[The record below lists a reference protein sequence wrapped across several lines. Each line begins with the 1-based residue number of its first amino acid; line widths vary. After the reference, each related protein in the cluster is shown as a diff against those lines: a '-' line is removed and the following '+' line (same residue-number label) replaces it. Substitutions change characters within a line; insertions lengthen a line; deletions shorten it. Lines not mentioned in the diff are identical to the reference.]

1 MNKTYYLSGYFL
13 AFIILLTCF
22 TSFVS
27 AEETYAVQE
36 QQMLDLINDE
46 RLSYGLE
53 PLTLNPVLTQ
63 VARDHS
69 KEMIEMDYFSHNSF
83 DGTLFSERIR
93 DAGYPVYRI
102 GENIAM
108 NYPPNVVQAHENLMN
123 SAGHRAN
130 ILSSSYNEIGIGI
143 WVGEYSS
150 YSNTAMYTQDFGWNQ
165 NVVVTPFSI
174 ISSQPVSDSI
184 FSNGAEQIFSIQTNE
199 LCDVSWSVGGTL
211 VKTDEDVTQSYYN
224 VQSLSEGIYD
234 IEVTAVNLK
243 GSDSVS
249 WVLEVIPEEL
259 PQESIKGDFDGDNDV
274 DFDDFVEL
282 AEVYNSSSGDMAYS
296 SVFDFDGDND
306 VDFDDF
312 VEFAA
317 VYNK

>member
-1 MNKTYYLSGYFL
+1 MTF
-13 AFIILLTCF
+13 F
-22 TSFVS
+22 TSVVY
-27 AEETYAVQE
+27 AEETYVLEE

-53 PLTLNPVLTQ
+53 SLTLNPVLTQ

-69 KEMIEMDYFSHNSF
+69 KEMIENDYFSHDSF
-83 DGTLFSERIR
+83 DGTLFSERLS
-93 DAGYPVYRI
+93 DAGYSLYRV

-108 NYPPNVVQAHENLMN
+108 KYPPDVVKAHENLMN

-130 ILSSSYNEIGIGI
+130 ILSSNYNEMGIGI

-150 YSNTAMYTQDFGWNQ
+150 YSNTAMYTQDFGWNP
-165 NVVVTPFSI
+165 NVVALFSI
-174 ISSQPVSDSI
+174 SSSQPASNSI
-184 FSNGAEQIFSIQTNE
+184 FSNGAEQIFSIQTNDV
-199 LCDVSWSVGGTL
+199 CDVSWSVAGTV

-224 VQSLSEGIYD
+224 TQSLSEGIYD
-234 IEVTAVNLK
+234 IEATVVAAK

-249 WVLEVIPEEL
+249 WLLEVIPEVL
-259 PQESIKGDFDGDNDV
+259 PPESIKGDFDGDNDV

-282 AEVYNSSSGDMAYS
+282 AEVYNSSSGDVRYS
-296 SVFDFDGDND
+296 SIFDFDEDND